1 MRRLSKTFTII
12 CAVGTLFF
20 NVLYASENT
29 IKTEKI
35 KIVSAC
41 CLNGKWTFNIYDGVS
56 GKTIPL
62 KLGKS
67 NATGFKIETFDE
79 STKTA
84 IVSTPRERFEIS
96 MNNPKININN
106 QEESESESY
115 TQTERKHAST
125 ITRKEILDNIQ

>member
-1 MRRLSKTFTII
+1 MRRLSKIFTII
-12 CAVGTLFF
+12 CAVGALFF

-84 IVSTPRERFEIS
+84 IVSTPRGRFEIS
-96 MNNPKININN
+96 MNNTAPYITATNSLSTK
-106 QEESESESY
+106 
-115 TQTERKHAST
+115 TQTNANPAVKIFERSS
-125 ITRKEILDNIQ
+125 ILNQIK

>member
-1 MRRLSKTFTII
+1 MRRLSKIFTII
-12 CAVGTLFF
+12 CAVGALFF

-41 CLNGKWTFNIYDGVS
+41 CLNGKWIFNIYDGVS

-84 IVSTPRERFEIS
+84 IVSTPRGRFEIS
-96 MNNPKININN
+96 MNNTAPYITATNSLSTK
-106 QEESESESY
+106 
-115 TQTERKHAST
+115 TQTNANPAVKIFERSS
-125 ITRKEILDNIQ
+125 ILNQIK

>member
-1 MRRLSKTFTII
+1 MRRLSKIFTII
-12 CAVGTLFF
+12 CAVGALFF

-41 CLNGKWTFNIYDGVS
+41 CLNEKWTFNIYDGVS

-84 IVSTPRERFEIS
+84 IVSTPRGRFKVS
-96 MNNPKININN
+96 MNNPKININK
-106 QEESESESY
+106 QEQSENTNLQQPKNNDTVS
-115 TQTERKHAST
+115 R
-125 ITRKEILDNIQ
+125 REILESIN